1 MRYGTTTRKTPRE
14 VIERASA
21 LFGPDGELGLCEVS
35 TRDDSIT
42 FGAESGFVSISCEPG
57 PDGTTVTVLS
67 REYDTWAEQFI
78 RRIG

>member
-14 VIERASA
+14 VMDRACA
-21 LFGPDGELGLCEVS
+21 LFGPEGELGLCEVS

-57 PDGTTVTVLS
+57 PDGTEVTVLS